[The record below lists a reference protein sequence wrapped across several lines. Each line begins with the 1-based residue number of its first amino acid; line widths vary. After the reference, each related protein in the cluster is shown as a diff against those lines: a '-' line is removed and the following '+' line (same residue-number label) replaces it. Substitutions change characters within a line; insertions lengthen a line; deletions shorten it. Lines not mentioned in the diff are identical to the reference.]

1 MRLYVGVDGGQSS
14 TRAVVADDSGQ
25 VLGRGSGGPCN
36 HAAHAEGEARLR
48 RAITESV
55 GGALANAGFAPS
67 VRLRGACLG
76 MSGGPDHKRRIV
88 SELIAA
94 ETVTVKTDAEAALEG
109 AALGQPA
116 AVVIAGTGAISVA
129 RGRNGRIA
137 RSGGWG
143 YIFGDEG
150 SAFHIVRLAM
160 RNCLAWEEGWGE
172 PEPAEL
178 KKMFLQETG
187 SSGLLEALHRFYTPE
202 WPRRR
207 VAGLARRVDELAE
220 GGDKASRWILRNCA
234 ESLSALANTSI
245 QQVDPAG
252 LGLTVYPLG
261 GVFRSRW
268 VMKRFELSCDGLGC
282 PIRQPSHDGAVGALL
297 LAYRADGLEPPQVR
311 IR

>member
-1 MRLYVGVDGGQSS
+1 MHLYVGVDGGQSR
-14 TRAVVADDSGQ
+14 TRAVVADDSGRL
-25 VLGRGSGGPCN
+25 LGRGSGGPCN
-36 HAAHAEGEARLR
+36 HATHAEGEARLR
-48 RAITESV
+48 KAITESV
-55 GGALANAGFAPS
+55 GGALAQAGLAPS

-76 MSGGPDHKRRIV
+76 MSGGPDDKRRIV
-88 SELIAA
+88 SELVAA

-116 AVVIAGTGAISVA
+116 AVVIAGTGAICIA
-129 RGRNGRIA
+129 RGPDGRIA

-172 PEPAEL
+172 PEPKDLA
-178 KKMFLQETG
+178 KMFLAETG
-187 SSGLLEALHRFYTPE
+187 SSGMLEALHRFYTPE

-207 VAGLARRVDELAE
+207 VAGLALRVDDLAE
-220 GGDKASRWILRNCA
+220 RGDKVSEWILRNCA
-234 ESLSALANTSI
+234 ESLAALADTSI
-245 QQVDPAG
+245 RQVDSAD
-252 LGLTVYPLG
+252 LGLPVYPLG
-261 GVFRSRW
+261 GVFRSRS
-268 VMKRFELSCDGLGC
+268 VMKRFELSCDSLGS

-311 IR
+311 VR